1 MVIVGVVLL
10 AVALPQ
16 TGASPSFSDRV
27 VRADAVLQRAWQGR
41 RKAVDRL
48 CGEQSR
54 LVRIRALDTRFAQVQ
69 VAYQK
74 RFGSPWN
81 GQASVSE
88 SRIGV
93 TQTLANDA
101 LSGQDGV
108 DARCVSPT
116 AFAGALGE
124 YQNGILLAE
133 GELGIR

>member
-1 MVIVGVVLL
+1 MVIVGLVLL
-10 AVALPQ
+10 AVSSPQ
-16 TGASPSFSDRV
+16 TGAASSFSDV
-27 VRADAVLQRAWQGR
+27 GVRADAVLQRAWQGR
-41 RKAVDRL
+41 SKAVERL

-69 VAYQK
+69 NAYQK

-88 SRIGV
+88 SRIGNIP
-93 TQTLANDA
+93 TFENDA
-101 LSGQDGV
+101 ISGQDGV
-108 DARCVSPT
+108 DARCVSST